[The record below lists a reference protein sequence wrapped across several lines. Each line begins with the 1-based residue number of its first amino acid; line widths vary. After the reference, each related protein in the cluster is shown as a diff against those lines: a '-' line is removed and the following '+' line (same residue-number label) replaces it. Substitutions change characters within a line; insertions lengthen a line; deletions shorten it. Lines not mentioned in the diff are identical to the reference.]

1 MIVGMPED
9 SAQLTQPEL
18 NRGLI
23 RDTPVSL
30 FREYSTMKIHD
41 GVSMV
46 LLYL

>member
-18 NRGLI
+18 NRELI
-23 RDTPVSL
+23 RDIPVSL
-30 FREYSTMKIHD
+30 FCDYSTMKIHD

-46 LLYL
+46 LFYV